1 MAVLN
6 SDLIYRDNKLGIRVD
21 RDTDT
26 LPQTAT
32 EALFTVVG
40 GRVAITQIIG
50 EVTTVIQNQT
60 NNTKLVSN
68 PTVGTDADLCATLDI
83 KADEKGTL
91 YGITGISSDA
101 TAGLDALIGVNAGAL
116 RRQSVDVIVPSGTID
131 LNCSASNSGAIK
143 WTLFYYPIDVGAYV
157 EAA

>member
-26 LPQTAT
+26 IPQTTT

-50 EVTTVIQNQT
+50 EVTTAIQNQA
-60 NNTKLVSN
+60 NNTKLISN
-68 PTVGTDADLCATLDI
+68 PTNGTDVDLCAVLDI
-83 KADEKGTL
+83 AADEKGTL

-101 TAGLDALIGVNAGAL
+101 LIGVNAGAL
-116 RRQSVDVIVPSGTID
+116 RGQTVDVIVPPGTID
-131 LNCSASNSGAIK
+131 LSCAASNLGAVK